1 MRWRQDAAL
10 QRQRSVWREHDAT
23 LAKAWLAK
31 VEHEMI
37 VLPDFDPRDLGDLS
51 DLDGLDG
58 FDGFDDSDEPTRAH
72 RIITLD

>member
-31 VEHEMI
+31 VDHEMI
-37 VLPDFDPRDLGDLS
+37 ELPDFDPRD
-51 DLDGLDG
+51 
-58 FDGFDDSDEPTRAH
+58 FDDVDSLDSESMH
-72 RIITLD
+72 RVITLD

>member
-10 QRQRSVWREHDAT
+10 QQQRSVWREHDAT

-37 VLPDFDPRDLGDLS
+37 VLPDFDPRD
-51 DLDGLDG
+51 
-58 FDGFDDSDEPTRAH
+58 FDDSDDTESVH

>member
-31 VEHEMI
+31 ADHEMI
-37 VLPDFDPRDLGDLS
+37 VLPDFDPHDFEGS
-51 DLDGLDG
+51 DLVDPE
-58 FDGFDDSDEPTRAH
+58 SVH
-72 RIITLD
+72 RVITLD